1 MEEDMWPA
9 EIRSLC
15 CLTLAKSGSLPAR
28 GQVAQQE
35 GALRNDEHDYAHETE
50 IPELEWGDP
59 EEKRGDQEN
68 NDDHETNHDH
78 DCHEQDESPTRG
90 KVAPLDVK
98 ERSNNEEKDQEIE
111 SPELEGLGEEPENAK
126 WEMVKSRWQKRL
138 EKKVTN

>member
-1 MEEDMWPA
+1 MWPA

-35 GALRNDEHDYAHETE
+35 GARRTEEHDDDHETE

-59 EEKRGDQEN
+59 EEKRG
-68 NDDHETNHDH
+68 
-78 DCHEQDESPTRG
+78 
-90 KVAPLDVK
+90 
-98 ERSNNEEKDQEIE
+98 DQEIE

-138 EKKVTN
+138 EKKSNQLKVLKTIEPEGLCVIGEGEWECLEMAVDS